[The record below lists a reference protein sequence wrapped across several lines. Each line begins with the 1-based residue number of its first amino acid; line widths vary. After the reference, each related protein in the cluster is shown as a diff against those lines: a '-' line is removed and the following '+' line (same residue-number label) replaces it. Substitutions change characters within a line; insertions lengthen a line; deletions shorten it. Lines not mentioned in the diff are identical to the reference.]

1 MQDSS
6 GTIEN
11 EELAGFLKDLLSLA
25 KKVPKIYIF
34 YLQFFHFSQSIQKI
48 KKNSSKDDNFAKLY
62 KLVIS
67 ATGFI

>member
-25 KKVPKIYIF
+25 KKVIYKN
-34 YLQFFHFSQSIQKI
+34 LLFF
-48 KKNSSKDDNFAKLY
+48 KDEHANFACFSSH
-62 KLVIS
+62 KLVLAHLKVMKSLKMI
-67 ATGFI
+67 

>member
-25 KKVPKIYIF
+25 KKVRI
-34 YLQFFHFSQSIQKI
+34 
-48 KKNSSKDDNFAKLY
+48 
-62 KLVIS
+62 
-67 ATGFI
+67 

>member
-25 KKVPKIYIF
+25 KKVRIVE
-34 YLQFFHFSQSIQKI
+34 
-48 KKNSSKDDNFAKLY
+48 NVNFAC
-62 KLVIS
+62 
-67 ATGFI
+67 FC

>member
-25 KKVPKIYIF
+25 KKVR
-34 YLQFFHFSQSIQKI
+34 IQKLI
-48 KKNSSKDDNFAKLY
+48 IL
-62 KLVIS
+62 
-67 ATGFI
+67 